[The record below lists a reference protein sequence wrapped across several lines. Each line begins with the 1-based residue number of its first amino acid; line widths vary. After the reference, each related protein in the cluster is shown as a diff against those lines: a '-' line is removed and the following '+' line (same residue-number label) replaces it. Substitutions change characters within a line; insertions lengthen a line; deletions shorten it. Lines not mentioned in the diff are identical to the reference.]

1 MFNHYEPNV
10 KLLITF
16 LNLLKIKVNSTTVN
30 ETLQN
35 HPEYPSFLC
44 FSDSLNKWNIPNAA
58 YKVEQ
63 DYIDTIA
70 TPFLA
75 YTNELESN
83 ISIITEIT
91 NDSIK
96 SISGSNN
103 KVISESRE
111 SFFRKWKGIC
121 LVTEPS
127 EESGEKEYSKHK
139 LDAFLKMIL
148 PILLVVIL
156 TVLSFSFL
164 IKCIVNSGSNDS
176 LSAVGICLQY
186 LILWA
191 GTIVTIALLWYE
203 IDKTNPFLQ
212 KVCTGMTKGNCNSI
226 LTGKRSKV
234 FSWLSWSEVGFFYF
248 TGGLL
253 SILFLVN
260 SIKGGITV
268 IAFLNLVA
276 LPYTVFSIYYQW
288 RIAKQWCVLCLAVQA
303 LLVLGAINILVNN
316 LLQPISGNESL
327 IIIETFFLYLLPL
340 MVWFSIK
347 PYILQLQEMKHTKR
361 EYLRIKFNEEIFETL
376 LKKQKIIT
384 VPFDGLGID
393 LGNPNASNTL
403 IKVCSP
409 YCGPCAKAH
418 PKMEKLI
425 EENTNIK
432 AKIIFATQN
441 SPELQS
447 YKPAVHLLA
456 IAEQKNDSKIKKAL
470 DDWYLAEKKDYDTFA
485 VKYPMKSELTQQG
498 NKIDAMDKWCRA
510 MEITST
516 PTFFIN
522 GHKIPDAYGIE
533 DLKYFLAE

>member
-1 MFNHYEPNV
+1 
-10 KLLITF
+10 
-16 LNLLKIKVNSTTVN
+16 
-30 ETLQN
+30 
-35 HPEYPSFLC
+35 
-44 FSDSLNKWNIPNAA
+44 
-58 YKVEQ
+58 
-63 DYIDTIA
+63 
-70 TPFLA
+70 
-75 YTNELESN
+75 
-83 ISIITEIT
+83 
-91 NDSIK
+91 
-96 SISGSNN
+96 
-103 KVISESRE
+103 
-111 SFFRKWKGIC
+111 
-121 LVTEPS
+121 
-127 EESGEKEYSKHK
+127 
-139 LDAFLKMIL
+139 MIL